1 MNDGSWSGTS
11 GGDSLTRAI
20 ADPVGL
26 VAHDPHWSDLFASER
41 ERLTG
46 LFPGRFVEIAHI
58 GSTQVDGLA
67 AKPVI
72 DLLAG
77 VRSMEEADA
86 LTASLCAH
94 GYAHPIDVN
103 RALPDRRFLMRHAE
117 GRRTHHLHLVVH
129 GSPAWT
135 DRVAFARLLR
145 EDADVRDRYETLKR
159 GLANRFSRE
168 RDAYTEG
175 KSAFIRAALDATRR
189 AEALSCTPPSTLPSG
204 DGTSS

>member
-1 MNDGSWSGTS
+1 MSDGSWIGTGGGDS

-20 ADPVGL
+20 KDPVGL

-41 ERLTG
+41 QRLMA

-77 VRSMEEADA
+77 VRSMDEADS
-86 LTASLCAH
+86 LTASLCACD
-94 GYAHPIDVN
+94 YANPLDVN

-129 GSPAWT
+129 GSPAWM

-145 EDADVRDRYETLKR
+145 ENAGVRDRYEALKR
-159 GLANRFSRE
+159 GLADRFSRE

-175 KSAFIRAALDATRR
+175 KSAFIRAALDA
-189 AEALSCTPPSTLPSG
+189 EASLST
-204 DGTSS
+204 DGTPS

>member
-1 MNDGSWSGTS
+1 MNDRSWSGTS
-11 GGDSLTRAI
+11 DGDSLIRAI
-20 ADPVGL
+20 EDPVGL
-26 VAHDPHWSDLFASER
+26 VPHDPDWLDAFACER
-41 ERLTG
+41 RRLMG
-46 LFPGRFVEIAHI
+46 LFPDRFVEIAHI
-58 GSTQVDGLA
+58 GSTQVEGLA

-77 VRSMEEADA
+77 VRSMDDADA

-94 GYAHPIDVN
+94 GYANPVDVN

-145 EDADVRDRYETLKR
+145 EDADVRERYEALKR

-175 KSAFIRAALDATRR
+175 KSAFIRAALDAAPR
-189 AEALSCTPPSTLPSG
+189 P
-204 DGTSS
+204 